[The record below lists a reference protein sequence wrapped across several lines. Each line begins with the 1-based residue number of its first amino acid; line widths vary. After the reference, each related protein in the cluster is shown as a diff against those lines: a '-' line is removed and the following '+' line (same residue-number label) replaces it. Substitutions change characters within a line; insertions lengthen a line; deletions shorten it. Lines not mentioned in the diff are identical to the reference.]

1 VRQALIL
8 LIVLLTGC
16 SSGSSTPPATRVIN
30 DNPLLLQGSITA
42 LRQAMIDGELT
53 AVELTQYF
61 LQRIEQL
68 NPELAA
74 VIATN
79 PDALTLAASRDAH
92 LAAGKRPGLLHGIPV
107 LIKDNIETGDQP
119 TTAGSI
125 LLKDNYTRRDAP
137 LVVKLR
143 QAGAIIL
150 GKTNLSEW
158 ANFRSETSYSG
169 WSATGGL
176 TRNFH
181 NTKNSACGSSSGSA
195 GAVAAGLAVA
205 AIGTETD
212 GSIVC
217 PAHVSGVVGLKP
229 GVGLISR
236 RHIIPISPSQDTAG
250 PITRTVAD
258 SALLLQVMSGYDAQ
272 DPLSSRHTNYQV
284 NYSNQLQ
291 KSLAGVRIGV
301 VRTYSGYHNGVDR
314 LLEQSIAALLAEG
327 AIIVDQLEFKAW
339 PEFDQQT
346 YQLLLQ
352 QFKPALNQYLA
363 SLPNQY
369 KNLTL
374 EQIIQLNLNNSGK
387 ELELFDQSIFI
398 KAQDLAADPDA
409 TNKLRLRLQQHTQ
422 STIDNT
428 ISEHQ
433 LDVLI
438 TPTGAPAWVIDFQ
451 LGDKFLGGY
460 SSYSAIAGYPHLTV
474 PMGYAYDMPVGLSI
488 FAGAFTE
495 KKLLQIGA
503 AFERLK
509 LNQLR

>member
-1 VRQALIL
+1 MRQALLL
-8 LIVLLTGC
+8 LIMILTGC
-16 SSGSSTPPATRVIN
+16 SSGSSTPPASPLIN
-30 DNPLLLQGSITA
+30 DRPLLLQGSIMA
-42 LRQAMIDGELT
+42 LRQAMIDDELT
-53 AVELTQYF
+53 AVEVTQYF

-79 PDALTLAASRDAH
+79 PEALTLAASRDAH
-92 LAAGKRPGLLHGIPV
+92 LAAGKRPGLLHGIPI
-107 LIKDNIETGDQP
+107 LIKDNIETEEQP
-119 TTAGSI
+119 TTAGSS

-137 LVVKLR
+137 LVTKLR

-158 ANFRSETSYSG
+158 ANFRSESSYSG
-169 WSATGGL
+169 WSAVGGL

-195 GAVAAGLAVA
+195 VAVAAGLAVA

-250 PITRTVAD
+250 PITRSVVD
-258 SALLLQVMSGYDAQ
+258 SALLLQVMSGYDRQ
-272 DPLSSRHTNYQV
+272 DPLSSRDANNKINYT
-284 NYSNQLQ
+284 NQLQ

-301 VRTYSGYHNGVDR
+301 VRTFSGYHNGVDR
-314 LLEQSIAALLAEG
+314 LLEQSIAALRAEG
-327 AIIVDQLEFKAW
+327 AIIVDRLEFKAW

-363 SLPNQY
+363 SLPNQH

-374 EQIIQLNLNNSGK
+374 EEIIQLNQTHSSE

-398 KAQDLAADPDA
+398 KAQNIATDPDA
-409 TNKLRLRLQQHTQ
+409 TDQLRIRLQRHTQ
-422 STIDNT
+422 SVIDDT
-428 ISEHQ
+428 ISKHR
-433 LDVLI
+433 LDAVI
-438 TPTGAPAWVIDFQ
+438 TPTGAPAWVIDFK

-488 FAGAFTE
+488 FAGADTE
-495 KKLLQIGA
+495 EKLLQVGA
-503 AFERLK
+503 AFERLN
-509 LNQLR
+509 LYQLR

>member
-1 VRQALIL
+1 MLE
-8 LIVLLTGC
+8 
-16 SSGSSTPPATRVIN
+16 
-30 DNPLLLQGSITA
+30 
-42 LRQAMIDGELT
+42 GELT
-53 AVELTQYF
+53 AVQLTRFY
-61 LQRIEQL
+61 LHRIEQL
-68 NPELAA
+68 NPELSA

-79 PDALTLAASRDAH
+79 PDALSLAASRDKH
-92 LAAGKRPGLLHGIPV
+92 LADGKRPGLLHGIPV
-107 LIKDNIETGDQP
+107 LIKDNIETKEQA

-137 LVVKLR
+137 LVSKLR

-158 ANFRSETSYSG
+158 ANFRSESSYSG
-169 WSATGGL
+169 WSAVGGL

-195 GAVAAGLAVA
+195 VAVAAGLAVA

-229 GVGLISR
+229 GIGLISR
-236 RHIIPISPSQDTAG
+236 RHIVPISPSQDTAG
-250 PITRTVAD
+250 PITRNVAD
-258 SALLLQVMSGYDAQ
+258 SALLLQVMSGYDAH
-272 DPLSSRHTNYQV
+272 DPLSSRRTNFQI
-284 NYSNQLQ
+284 NSSDNLQ
-291 KSLAGVRIGV
+291 KNLTGIRIGV

-314 LLEQSIAALLAEG
+314 LLEQSIAAMRAEG
-327 AIIVDQLEFKAW
+327 AIIVDQLTFKAW

-352 QFKPALNQYLA
+352 QFKPALNQYF
-363 SLPNQY
+363 SGLPNHH
-369 KNLTL
+369 KDLTL
-374 EQIIQLNLNNSGK
+374 ERLIQLNQSNSSE
-387 ELELFDQSIFI
+387 ELELFNQSIFV
-398 KAQDLAADPDA
+398 KAQDIKTDVDA
-409 TNKLRLRLQQHTQ
+409 TRRLQQRLQHHTQ
-422 STIDNT
+422 TTIDNT
-428 ISEHQ
+428 ISKHQ

-488 FAGAFTE
+488 FAGAFSE
-495 KKLLQIGA
+495 EKLLQIGA
-503 AFERLK
+503 AVERLQ
-509 LNQLR
+509 LYQLR

>member
-1 VRQALIL
+1 MRQVLIL

-16 SSGSSTPPATRVIN
+16 SSGSSVPAKSRVIT
-30 DNPLLLQGSITA
+30 DHPLLLSGSIQA
-42 LRQAMIDGELT
+42 LRQAMINGELT
-53 AVELTQYF
+53 AVELTRFY

-68 NPELAA
+68 NPELSA

-79 PDALTLAASRDAH
+79 PDALKLAASRDEY

-107 LIKDNIETGDQP
+107 LIKDNIETGEQP
-119 TTAGSI
+119 TTAGSS

-137 LVVKLR
+137 VVAKLR

-158 ANFRSETSYSG
+158 ANFRSESSYSG
-169 WSATGGL
+169 WSAVGGL

-181 NTKNSACGSSSGSA
+181 NQKNSACGSSSGSA
-195 GAVAAGLAVA
+195 VAVAAGLAVA

-217 PAHVSGVVGLKP
+217 PAHVNGVVGLKP
-229 GVGLISR
+229 SIGLISR

-250 PITRTVAD
+250 PITRSVAD
-258 SALLLQVMSGYDAQ
+258 SALLLQVMSGYDAR
-272 DPLSSRHTNYQV
+272 DPLSNTSTNYQG
-284 NYSNQLQ
+284 NYSDNLQ
-291 KSLAGVRIGV
+291 KTLAGVRIGV
-301 VRTYSGYHNGVDR
+301 VRTYSGYHNGVDQ
-314 LLEQSIAALLAEG
+314 LLAQSIAALRAEG
-327 AIIVDQLEFKAW
+327 AVIIDQLEFKAW

-363 SLPNQY
+363 RLPNQH

-374 EQIIQLNLNNSGK
+374 EQLIQLNKNNASE

-398 KAQDLAADPDA
+398 KAQGILTDKGA
-409 TNKLRLRLQQHTQ
+409 TSRLRHRLQEHTQ
-422 STIDNT
+422 TTINDAINK
-428 ISEHQ
+428 HR

-438 TPTGAPAWVIDFQ
+438 TPTGAPAWVLDFQ

-495 KKLLQIGA
+495 QKVLQVGA
-503 AFERLK
+503 AFERLN
-509 LNQLR
+509 LYQLR